1 MRCGMS
7 VYQKCDGHLTMTSRF
22 VTTIILLIV
31 SNIKGSTATPTR
43 IPFAFST
50 ASPRVSASSSCP
62 SCSESLSSTSS
73 SKPTNDIVMQ
83 GSSTYPSLK
92 ESLTTFSTFS
102 LGSAKIYTTSS
113 TGVKPTT
120 TTTWKNFNN
129 KQKRNCV
136 KLKCYASRLLAFL
149 LRKNKTL
156 TCTHISVVN
165 PLRDAFVLGRDP
177 FGG

>member
-43 IPFAFST
+43 IPSAFST

-62 SCSESLSSTSS
+62 SSSESVSSTSS
-73 SKPTNDIVMQ
+73 SKPTNDIFMQ

-102 LGSAKIYTTSS
+102 LGSSKIYTTSS

-120 TTTWKNFNN
+120 TTTWKKF
-129 KQKRNCV
+129 Q
-136 KLKCYASRLLAFL
+136 
-149 LRKNKTL
+149 
-156 TCTHISVVN
+156 
-165 PLRDAFVLGRDP
+165 
-177 FGG
+177 